1 MCMKN
6 TDEGCV
12 LQEQQKELKEQV
24 KNIDS
29 RLTKVETEMKDCRDE
44 NRRGFD
50 DIKTQLGHIY
60 AERAAWSQWL
70 RDNLPKAAKWIG
82 KWSLILIG
90 VAIGI
95 NNLQQIAALF
105 GIGK

>member
-24 KNIDS
+24 KNIDT

-50 DIKTQLGHIY
+50 DIKTQLGYMY
-60 AERAAWSQWL
+60 AERTAWSQWM